1 MDESEIRWRLDKAIE
16 FANTMKVR
24 FFKNAEQ
31 TLSDNPPSAVFE
43 NVLWENAALLAE
55 HLMYMLGKI
64 VVEVKDDGTE
74 RQNN

>member
-1 MDESEIRWRLDKAIE
+1 MDESEIRWRLEKAIE

-31 TLSDNPPSAVFE
+31 TLSDNPPSAAFE

-55 HLMYMLGKI
+55 HLMYMLGKMA
-64 VVEVKDDGTE
+64 VEEKYGE
-74 RQNN
+74 ENE